1 MNYAPHQNDIIFNI
15 DKTVY
20 CDYYFPQQ
28 TYYYRNYI
36 SRAQII
42 QILKNIETQWKIA
55 NETNFNSDEMITI
68 MKNIRNLN
76 YGSYRRSYEWHRQG
90 PSVKDF
96 LSEIS
101 YRINTIMRDR
111 LTSIRS
117 IKRVLG
123 SFEESISPKM
133 IHKILTWLKKTNP
146 DIYGNVKR
154 DIKENI
160 IRDLKSYGIK
170 IDAMLLSNF
179 IDENNPIEY
188 LKEWNV
194 KSHYNGKRMKNCEI
208 RRLLKI
214 EFYRRERNYL
224 RRSFIKPNIR
234 NLPVSIEKLIFSF
247 LNSDT
252 NVSSDMQV
260 ELIAPSTFSM
270 EGSLMRASENSSWRL
285 YPNY

>member
-1 MNYAPHQNDIIFNI
+1 MYNDPHQNDIIFNI

-20 CDYYFPQQ
+20 CDYYFPKKQ
-28 TYYYRNYI
+28 YYYRNYL

-55 NETNFNSDEMITI
+55 NETNFNTDEMITI
-68 MKNIRNLN
+68 MKNIRNLKSKFNLN
-76 YGSYRRSYEWHRQG
+76 YGSSWQSYEWYRQG
-90 PSVKDF
+90 PSIKDF

-179 IDENNPIEY
+179 IDENNPIEFV
-188 LKEWNV
+188 KEWNI
-194 KSHYNGKRMKNCEI
+194 KTHKNGKRMKNSEI
-208 RRLLKI
+208 RELFKKAFYEKQENIFRSHICMPRLNSLPDYI
-214 EFYRRERNYL
+214 E
-224 RRSFIKPNIR
+224 NI
-234 NLPVSIEKLIFSF
+234 IFSY
-247 LNSDT
+247 LTGCNKSIHE
-252 NVSSDMQV
+252 M
-260 ELIAPSTFSM
+260 
-270 EGSLMRASENSSWRL
+270 G
-285 YPNY
+285 